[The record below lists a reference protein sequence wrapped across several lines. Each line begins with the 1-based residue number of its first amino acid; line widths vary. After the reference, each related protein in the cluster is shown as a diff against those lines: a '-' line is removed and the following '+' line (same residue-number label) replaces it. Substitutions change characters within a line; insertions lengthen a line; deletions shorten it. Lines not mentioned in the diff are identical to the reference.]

1 MRKFAMWLSIA
12 VSLLVPLA
20 GCSEPAADVVSLD
33 TEFTLAVGQ
42 TATVA
47 GEDLSIEFVEVV
59 SDSRCPKG
67 ATCIWAGEAS
77 CLIKLTA
84 SDSTLSKVLTQPGPS
99 SPSTAVVA
107 GYEITFDI
115 LPYPELGKQID
126 AKDYR
131 LQMVVTKTP
140 A

>member
-1 MRKFAMWLSIA
+1 MWLLIA
-12 VSLLVPLA
+12 VSVLVPLS
-20 GCSEPAADVVSLD
+20 GCTQPAVDEVNLD

-47 GEDLSIEFVEVV
+47 GENLSTKFVEVV

-77 CLIKLTA
+77 CLIELTA
-84 SDSTLSKVLTQPGPS
+84 SDATLSKVLTQPGPS
-99 SPSTAVVA
+99 SPSTATVA
-107 GYEITFDI
+107 GYDIAFDI
-115 LPYPELGKQID
+115 LPYPELGKQIA

-131 LQMVVTKTP
+131 LQMVVSKTP

>member
-1 MRKFAMWLSIA
+1 
-12 VSLLVPLA
+12 VDEVN
-20 GCSEPAADVVSLD
+20 LD

-47 GEDLSIEFVEVV
+47 GENLGTKFVEVV

-77 CLIKLTA
+77 CLIELTA
-84 SDSTLSKVLTQPGPS
+84 SDATLSKVLTQPGPS
-99 SPSTAVVA
+99 SPSTATVA
-107 GYEITFDI
+107 GYDIAFDI
-115 LPYPELGKQID
+115 LPYPELGKQIA

-131 LQMVVTKTP
+131 LQMVVSKTP

>member
-1 MRKFAMWLSIA
+1 MRAFLVSLSIV
-12 VSLLVPLA
+12 VSVLVPLA
-20 GCSEPAADVVSLD
+20 GCAEPAPTEVNLD

-42 TATVA
+42 SVTVA
-47 GEDLSIEFVEVV
+47 GEGLSIEFVEVV

-77 CLIKLTA
+77 CLIELTT

-99 SPSTAVVA
+99 SPSTDTVA
-107 GYEITFDI
+107 GYDITFDI

>member
-1 MRKFAMWLSIA
+1 MRKFVMWLLIA
-12 VSLLVPLA
+12 VSVLVPLS
-20 GCSEPAADVVSLD
+20 GCTQPAVDEVNLD

-47 GEDLSIEFVEVV
+47 GENLSTKFVEVV

-77 CLIKLTA
+77 CLIELTA
-84 SDSTLSKVLTQPGPS
+84 SDATLSKVLTQPGPS
-99 SPSTAVVA
+99 SPSTATVA
-107 GYEITFDI
+107 GYDIAFDI
-115 LPYPELGKQID
+115 LPYPELGKQIA

-131 LQMVVTKTP
+131 LQMVVSKTP

>member
-1 MRKFAMWLSIA
+1 VRKFAVWLSITVA
-12 VSLLVPLA
+12 LLVPLA
-20 GCSEPAADVVSLD
+20 GCSEPAADEVSLD

-42 TATVA
+42 SVVVA
-47 GEDLSIEFVEVV
+47 GENLSIEFVEVV

-77 CLIKLTA
+77 CLIELTA
-84 SDSTLSKVLTQPGPS
+84 SDSTFRKVLTQPGPS
-99 SPSTAVVA
+99 SPSTATVA

-115 LPYPELGKQID
+115 LPYPELGKQIA

-131 LQMVVTKTP
+131 LQMVVSKTP